1 MLGVGMY
8 YLKFYTIPA
17 KTAQTDPFVGVH
29 EMVPGI
35 ICRVDVGFTHGTFGL
50 THVQIFRHE
59 HQLYPTTPGYSFAWD
74 NYVFSIHDNFPLIEV
89 PFNLSIRAWN
99 EDNTY
104 DHAIFVGVELEP
116 LIVTSPGIGL
126 SGVMSELGLLR
137 EE

>member
-1 MLGVGMY
+1 MY

-17 KTAQTDPFVGVH
+17 KTSQSGSLFFTH

-35 ICRVDVGFTHGTFGL
+35 VRRVDIGFTHGTFGL

-59 HQLYPTTPGYSFAWD
+59 HQLYPTTPGQSFAWD
-74 NYVFSIHDNFPLIEV
+74 NYVFSIVDDYPLIEV

-116 LIVTSPGIGL
+116 LVVTSPGIGL